1 MGSMVG
7 QTLEATIL
15 AEFDRRRKEGVIF
28 YDDNPEIQTYNFNGF
43 QFEFAVTAAIS
54 KKPYIKDNGD
64 EPAPNGTT
72 AAKRPPGYAPGSD
85 IDISGYEIGDVSPT
99 HLWAFNKFCMYR
111 PHLLLLTKDGYRRQY
126 EPLDLDD
133 IQSAWGALE
142 SLGWNY
148 FMFFN
153 CGKEGGCSRLHKHMQ
168 LTPYLKDRLAPW
180 PEKVVTAASAKKPAG
195 VPYEYI
201 LRRFDADLGP
211 KQITD
216 MYEGMM
222 NEAARILG
230 LDPTAHIPHNFMLA
244 RNWMLVIP
252 RTKAGYGGAY
262 SNTLGMLGMVSVA
275 NRDELKCWMSQGPH
289 KIIQELGV
297 ATSHTNGA

>member
-1 MGSMVG
+1 MGAMVL

-15 AEFDRRRKEGVIF
+15 AEFDRRRREGLIF
-28 YDDNPEIQTYNFNGF
+28 YDDKPEIQIHDYNGF
-43 QFEFAVTAAIS
+43 QFEFAVTDAIS

-64 EPAPNGTT
+64 EPAV
-72 AAKRPPGYAPGSD
+72 AEKRPSGYAPGSD
-85 IDISGYEIGDVSPT
+85 IDISGYEIGDVSTT

-111 PHLLLLTKDGYRRQY
+111 PHLLLLTKDGYKRQY
-126 EPLDLDD
+126 ERLDLDD
-133 IQSAWGALE
+133 VQSAWGCLE

-168 LTPYLKDRLAPW
+168 LTPYSRDRLAPW
-180 PEKVVTAASAKKPAG
+180 PEKAGGRPAH
-195 VPYEYI
+195 VPYQYI

-211 KQITD
+211 KQLTD
-216 MYEGMM
+216 MYEQMM
-222 NEAARILG
+222 KEAAHILG
-230 LDPTAHIPHNFMLA
+230 IEDDDATPAHIPHNFMLA

-252 RTKAGYGGAY
+252 RQKAGIGGAY

-275 NRDELKCWMSQGPH
+275 NKDELKLWLNQGPL
-289 KIIQELGV
+289 KIIEQLGV
-297 ATSHTNGA
+297 AAAQKNGKAT